1 MTESQAIEPKECP
14 FLRPRM
20 ASHLGAFPIGVYCRL
35 PSGRIRIPARDEL
48 TRFCTTGGYCDCLV
62 YRRAHAWEISFMG
75 LA

>member
-1 MTESQAIEPKECP
+1 MTESQAIELKECP

-35 PSGRIRIPARDEL
+35 PSGRIRIPSRDEL
-48 TRFCTTGGYCDCLV
+48 ARLCTTEAYRDCLV
-62 YRRAHAWEISFMG
+62 YNRAHAWETTFLG